1 MKYLDLLKQNKDEIN
16 FILGQLYMEEYNHI
30 GDYEVQEMIDK
41 LKELTGKNTI
51 NIDELEMDLEE
62 IWLNI

>member
-1 MKYLDLLKQNKDEIN
+1 MKYNDLLKQNKDEIN

-30 GDYEVQEMIDK
+30 GEIEKQEMIKK
-41 LKELTGKNTI
+41 LQELTGKNII

-62 IWLNI
+62 I